1 MAIKLLLFFILIFFG
16 CFEQLHAQ
24 NNQQIDSLKR
34 EILNLKV
41 DLEGT
46 QANLRLSHKRFKQG
60 IFTSAIGY
68 SIVIAGG
75 ILLGTDN
82 LNEWGQP
89 LIFAGGVV
97 GFAGAIM
104 LYNSNKYIGLAGGAV
119 PVNKA
124 PHPKDISHR

>member
-1 MAIKLLLFFILIFFG
+1 MTQKFTFLFLLLFLGVFT
-16 CFEQLHAQ
+16 QLQAQ
-24 NNQQIDSLKR
+24 NAQQIDSLKR
-34 EILNLKV
+34 EIMKLQV

-46 QANLRLSHKRFKQG
+46 QSNLRLSHKRFKRG

-104 LYNSNKYIGLAGGAV
+104 LYNSNKYIGLAGSPTRGARSE
-119 PVNKA
+119 P
-124 PHPKDISHR
+124 

>member
-1 MAIKLLLFFILIFFG
+1 MTYKLVLLFLVFLMG
-16 CFEQLHAQ
+16 VNAEVKAQ
-24 NNQQIDSLKR
+24 NNAQIDSLKR
-34 EILNLKV
+34 EIMNMKV
-41 DLEGT
+41 ELEAT
-46 QANLRLSHKRFKQG
+46 QANLRLSHKRFKRG

-82 LNEWGQP
+82 LNDWGQP

-104 LYNSNKYIGLAGGAV
+104 LYNSNKYIGLAGG
-119 PVNKA
+119 PPPLNE
-124 PHPKDISHR
+124 P

>member
-1 MAIKLLLFFILIFFG
+1 MTDKLTFFFILFLFG
-16 CFEQLHAQ
+16 SVIQLQAQ
-24 NNQQIDSLKR
+24 NAQQIDSLKK
-34 EILNLKV
+34 EILKLQV

-46 QANLRLSHKRFKQG
+46 KSNLRLSHQRFKRG

-89 LIFAGGVV
+89 LIFAGGIV
-97 GFAGAIM
+97 GFTGAVM
-104 LYNSNKYIGLAGGAV
+104 LYHSNKYIGLAGT
-119 PVNKA
+119 PLSE
-124 PHPKDISHR
+124 P